1 MSNYFP
7 LPIPRL
13 LFICVCVGKTLLNL
27 SIFMQSFTYAT
38 EDIRANWGRVPRK
51 QGFCRDVTGTECLG
65 KRLLAGVHIN
75 KHGRAYYCERSCLSL
90 LAGGRDRLFYLLSIT
105 DWEVV
110 PLAPIAY
117 LTKARIVASAKA
129 VEVATGRVALQPAEY
144 HKDRNRGEA
153 VTHTFT

>member
-1 MSNYFP
+1 
-7 LPIPRL
+7 
-13 LFICVCVGKTLLNL
+13 
-27 SIFMQSFTYAT
+27 MQSFTYAT
-38 EDIRANWGRVPRK
+38 EAIRASRGKVPCK
-51 QGFCRDVTGTECLG
+51 QGFCRDVAGTECLG
-65 KRLLAGVHIN
+65 KWLLAVVHIN
-75 KHGRAYYCERSCLSL
+75 KHGRAYYCERSCLLL

-105 DWEVV
+105 DWEIV